1 MSSSGIIDSAFSFYN
16 KDIRKIRA
24 ECNISIFE
32 ELKKAGYNLNKL
44 LVELAISKNYYHN
57 YLNGY
62 SVLSML
68 QFKYIID
75 YIKRYDCMFTY
86 NQALLIEVIS
96 TQWILS
102 RIYETK

>member
-1 MSSSGIIDSAFSFYN
+1 MSGSSIVDSAFTFYN

-24 ECNISIFE
+24 ECNTSIFKE
-32 ELKKAGYNLNKL
+32 FEKAGYNLDKL

-68 QFKYIID
+68 QFKYIVD
-75 YIKRYDCMFTY
+75 YIKRHGFTF
-86 NQALLIEVIS
+86 NESLLIEIIS
-96 TQWILS
+96 TKWILS